1 MTETVRRIKPNI
13 AKTVEMLNNQDSQY
27 LIIVEADGEVT
38 TCNKIKNP
46 TKLLELHAKIL
57 DKSPSTARLK
67 SVEKTLKS
75 IRSNNKSSYL
85 GSPTLNEEEL
95 QEIEDI
101 ADQIE
106 DIILRAANRWQL
118 EKPQSQF
125 EIDNLK
131 LYEDMRKSGV
141 LKSPKAK
148 PYMKVLEK
156 GKESNE
162 LKI

>member
-1 MTETVRRIKPNI
+1 MTKSVRRIESNI
-13 AKTVEMLNNQDSQY
+13 KKTVEMLNKQDSQY

-46 TKLLELHAKIL
+46 TKLLDLHAKIL

-67 SVEKTLKS
+67 SAEKTLKS

-95 QEIEDI
+95 QEVEEI
-101 ADQIE
+101 ADRIE
-106 DIILRAANRWQL
+106 DIILRAANRWQV

-125 EIDNLK
+125 EKDNPK
-131 LYEDMRKSGV
+131 LAEDMRKSGV
-141 LKSPKAK
+141 LKSPKIK
-148 PYMKVLEK
+148 PYMQVLKK
-156 GKESNE
+156 GN
-162 LKI
+162 